1 MINTRKKL
9 YGTGIALVTPFDQ
22 EKKVD
27 LKGLERLITHIS
39 EGKVEYLVIL
49 GTTGEPATLK
59 KEEKEEII
67 QCIKSTNK
75 NKLPLVLGI
84 GGNDTAEVIRQ
95 IQQVDL
101 TDFEAVLSVS
111 PYYNRPTQEG
121 IYQHFKALVTNTE
134 VDIIIYNVPT
144 RTGSNVLPETV
155 LRLAHEYKNIIG
167 IKEASGNILQ
177 AYEILQQKP
186 EDFSV
191 VSGDDAL
198 ALPMTLGGG
207 DGVISVVA
215 QGIPKEFSE
224 MIRLARQNKVREAFK
239 LYYQTIQMTKLA
251 FEEGNPAGI
260 KTLLKTIGICEP
272 YVRLPLVQA
281 TEKLQEKI
289 RSEYKRRFAY
299 QPQHKTY

>member
-1 MINTRKKL
+1 MTSTRKKL

-22 EKKVD
+22 EKKID
-27 LKGLERLITHIS
+27 FKGLEKLITHIS
-39 EGKVEYLVIL
+39 LGKVEYLVLL
-49 GTTGEPATLK
+49 GTTGESSTLK

-75 NKLPLVLGI
+75 KKLPLALGI

-95 IQQVDL
+95 IQQADL

-121 IYQHFKALVTNTE
+121 IYQHFRALATNTE

-155 LRLAHEYKNIIG
+155 LRLAHEYENIIG
-167 IKEASGNILQ
+167 IKEASGSILQ

-186 EDFSV
+186 ESFSV

-198 ALPMTLGGG
+198 ALPMTLAGG

-224 MIRLARQNKVREAFK
+224 MIRLARQNKVREAFE
-239 LYYQTIQMTKLA
+239 LYYQTLEMTKLA
-251 FEEGNPAGI
+251 FEEGNPVGI
-260 KTLLKTIGICEP
+260 KALLKNIGICES

-281 TEKLQEKI
+281 TEKLQQKI
-289 RSEYKRRFAY
+289 RLEYKRRFVY
-299 QPQHKTY
+299 